1 MGFSESNVKKIIKTP
16 VYHAGSS
23 TYFTIFLV
31 DETTLDD
38 LQEALNRLEQE
49 GKQKYKRDL
58 LNIEI
63 KSRTTTVPITETKRN
78 RFGIENINEWRKIT
92 AFFKDIKEG
101 KVLISRPT
109 VIRQQS
115 KYITWVIHTRR

>member
-1 MGFSESNVKKIIKTP
+1 MGFSESKVKQIIKTP
-16 VYHAGSS
+16 VYHAGSP
-23 TYFTIFLV
+23 TYFTIFLIE
-31 DETTLDD
+31 ETTLEDI
-38 LQEALNRLEQE
+38 QEALKRLEKE

-58 LNIEI
+58 LNTEI
-63 KSRTTTVPITETKRN
+63 KSRTTTVPITETKRD
-78 RFGIENINEWRKIT
+78 RFGTENINEWRKIT
-92 AFFKDIKEG
+92 AFFKDVKEG